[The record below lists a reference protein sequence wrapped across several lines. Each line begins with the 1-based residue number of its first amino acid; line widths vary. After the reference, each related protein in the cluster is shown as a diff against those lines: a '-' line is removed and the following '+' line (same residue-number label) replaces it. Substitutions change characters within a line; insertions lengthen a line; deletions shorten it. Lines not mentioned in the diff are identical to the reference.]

1 MALGAQLLAADLAVY
16 RAVRSSARHPGA
28 IRAAQA
34 MSLAGEH
41 AAVWLLGGGAGF
53 LVDRGRRREWARATV
68 AVAGAHG
75 LNVAVKRVVRRQ
87 RPIVEALPA
96 LARTPSTLSFPSA
109 HAASSFA
116 AASAFSPLL
125 GSRALY
131 APAVAMGYSRVF
143 LGVHFPFDVAAG
155 ALLGVTVGSLG
166 ARGARVRRG

>member
-1 MALGAQLLAADLAVY
+1 MALQTRLAAADLALY
-16 RAVRSSARHPGA
+16 RSVRSGARHPAA

-34 MSLAGEH
+34 ASLAGEH
-41 AAVWLLGGGAGF
+41 AAVWLLGGAAGF
-53 LVDRGRRREWARATV
+53 ALDRRRRAEWVRATV

-116 AASAFSPLL
+116 AARAFSPLL

-131 APAVAMGYSRVF
+131 GAAAGMGFSRVF
-143 LGVHFPFDVAAG
+143 LGVHFPSDVAAG
-155 ALLGVTVGSLG
+155 ALLGIAVGSP
-166 ARGARVRRG
+166 ARLRRA